1 MSVSPVLRSGPATA
15 WFHGQDVVSTPGA
28 NLVRCR
34 VLFSA
39 TDRIQRLQASTNGA
53 YWVIGVRYTSIKN
66 LFFTL
71 VVTHLSL
78 AQLAER
84 ETVVFTAISRSSVR
98 LREGRLLF
106 SPFPA
111 FSKKSFFFRASL
123 GHPFLGPSAS

>member
-1 MSVSPVLRSGPATA
+1 M
-15 WFHGQDVVSTPGA
+15 
-28 NLVRCR
+28 
-34 VLFSA
+34 LFSA

-111 FSKKSFFFRASL
+111 FSKAVC
-123 GHPFLGPSAS
+123 